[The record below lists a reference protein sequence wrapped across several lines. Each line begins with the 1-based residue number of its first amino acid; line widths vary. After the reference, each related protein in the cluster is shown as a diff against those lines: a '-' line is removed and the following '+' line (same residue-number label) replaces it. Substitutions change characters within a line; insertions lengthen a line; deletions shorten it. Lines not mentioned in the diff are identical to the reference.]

1 MTPILYESSE
11 QSFTSLG
18 LGSLADAISCNVHTV
33 LNGQFEL
40 EMTYPVS
47 GLRYSDLKISRII
60 KAQAEKNGS
69 DQLFDIYAISR
80 PINGIVTVYASHVS
94 GRKQFIPV
102 MPCSA
107 STIQLALSAI
117 SSHVAE
123 TNPFT
128 LWSDKTTSA
137 SFNLKVPVSLGQAL
151 GGMQGSLLDVYGGEY
166 EFDNFEIKLW
176 NHRGQDNG
184 VTLRYGKNITSIEQ
198 EESIASTITG
208 VCPYWADID
217 GNVVTLTEKTVDSPN
232 ASNFPFKRTVT
243 KDFSMAFDEA
253 PTEAQLRAYT
263 QSYIASN
270 DIGVP
275 SVGIDVSYENLADY
289 EEFKDITLFEQVR
302 LGDTVHVYFEPLEIT
317 ANARVTE
324 TIYDTILEKYKKIR
338 IGSVKAK
345 LSTVIND
352 VSNEITQEIE
362 ENSNFLEKA
371 FNGAIDILSGADGG
385 NIIINRNPTTGK
397 PYEIL
402 IMDTDN
408 ASTAQKVLRLNMNG
422 LGLSTNGI
430 NGPYTAAIT
439 GEGIVATVINTGV
452 LNAALIKAGILQ
464 SENGDFYVDMTT
476 GAATLSDVTLDG
488 GSINLGNGVFKVTS
502 AGALT
507 ATSASIT
514 GSITGSTISGS
525 TFSAGRYITIYK
537 ADYSSSDAT
546 RLQNILLGTV
556 TPTAADYEKLD
567 LNKDNKLDVLDVAYL
582 STLLN
587 GSASSITINATVA
600 IDVDAYTDE
609 VIKVGGQT
617 KIGIQT
623 VKTNTIEANN
633 IKEFGYLASSDLASD
648 GVSKGF
654 VYNQRDLRIDGS
666 SAWAGIMFGD
676 NTNGAIR
683 FRNYNGSTANKIQI
697 AWKRVPWTGAI
708 DQAWGSSVYE
718 SSSYIYLGTW
728 YLPFSSTPA
737 VTYGC
742 HSSNGKTAWVA
753 SGDAN
758 ATTSLSSTSAGYVFL
773 ERGGSA
779 LSSTTW
785 YIMVMAIGPYS

>member
-18 LGSLADAISCNVHTV
+18 LGSLADAISCNIRTV

-47 GLRYSDLKISRII
+47 GLRYSDLQISRII
-60 KAQAEKNGS
+60 KAQAEKGGT

-80 PINGIVTVYASHVS
+80 PINGIITVYASHVS
-94 GRKQFIPV
+94 GRKQFIPI

-107 STIQLALSAI
+107 SSIQSALIAI

-137 SFNLKVPVSLGQAL
+137 NFNLKVPASLGQVL
-151 GGMQGSLLDVYGGEY
+151 GGMEGSLLDVYGGEY
-166 EFDNFEIKLW
+166 EFDNFTIKLW

-208 VCPYWADID
+208 VCPYWADMD

-289 EEFKDITLFEQVR
+289 EEFKDVTLFEQVR

-317 ANARVTE
+317 ADARVTE
-324 TIYDTILEKYKKIR
+324 TTYDTILEKYKKIR

-352 VSNEITQEIE
+352 VSNEVTQEIE

-371 FNGAIDILSGADGG
+371 FNSAIELLSGADGG
-385 NIIINRNPTTGK
+385 NIVINRNSVTGK

-402 IMDTDN
+402 IMDSEDV
-408 ASTAQKVLRLNMNG
+408 STAQNILRLNDQG
-422 LGLSTNGI
+422 LGFTTNGI

-439 GEGIVATVINTGV
+439 GNGIVATAITTGI
-452 LNAALIKAGILQ
+452 LNATLIKTGIL
-464 SENGDFYVDMTT
+464 SSDNGKYWLNLDTGEMKMQLGDIGGWTVDSTHLYKTSPVTTHQFTSVDSARMWATVNGQLDEATVLASYPYYDLDGDGHITAFDCRLAMCMMLGIIPNGTITSSTAQLNSGRPYGSLTSLYTSGQGFVGGAFGIFGTTVLGDDAVFGMTT
-476 GAATLSDVTLDG
+476 SSDKKVAIFGNSGNVQLSDSGNNNSLELSYTNGITFNNG
-488 GSINLGNGVFKVTS
+488 GT
-502 AGALT
+502 
-507 ATSASIT
+507 
-514 GSITGSTISGS
+514 
-525 TFSAGRYITIYK
+525 
-537 ADYSSSDAT
+537 
-546 RLQNILLGTV
+546 
-556 TPTAADYEKLD
+556 
-567 LNKDNKLDVLDVAYL
+567 
-582 STLLN
+582 
-587 GSASSITINATVA
+587 
-600 IDVDAYTDE
+600 
-609 VIKVGGQT
+609 
-617 KIGIQT
+617 
-623 VKTNTIEANN
+623 
-633 IKEFGYLASSDLASD
+633 
-648 GVSKGF
+648 F
-654 VYNQRDLRIDGS
+654 VYLKPVVV
-666 SAWAGIMFGD
+666 
-676 NTNGAIR
+676 
-683 FRNYNGSTANKIQI
+683 ST
-697 AWKRVPWTGAI
+697 W
-708 DQAWGSSVYE
+708 
-718 SSSYIYLGTW
+718 
-728 YLPFSSTPA
+728 
-737 VTYGC
+737 
-742 HSSNGKTAWVA
+742 
-753 SGDAN
+753 
-758 ATTSLSSTSAGYVFL
+758 
-773 ERGGSA
+773 
-779 LSSTTW
+779 
-785 YIMVMAIGPYS
+785 